1 MTERLPAAEIIT
13 RATKRLWNLR
23 HGAGDHSASE
33 REREVS
39 AAQDALHEAHRDQRR
54 EWISAQK

>member
-23 HGAGDHSASE
+23 HGAGDHTESE

-39 AAQDALHEAHRDQRR
+39 AAQDALHTAHADIRRQRM
-54 EWISAQK
+54 SALV

>member
-13 RATKRLWNLR
+13 CATKRLWNLR
-23 HGAGDHSASE
+23 HGAGDHSAPE

-39 AAQDALHEAHRDQRR
+39 AAQDALHEAHKDIRRQRM
-54 EWISAQK
+54 SALA